1 MVGGKLQR
9 VAQPCL
15 VHNQRSF
22 ADADPLRRGS
32 FFCHRH
38 RKQCE
43 GWVRAGDKCCL
54 SSSSEHVHAEP
65 LKRGE
70 AASFCGHHAD
80 QDSKRGCDA
89 CWQVVASEAGL
100 EDADARVPGPVKA
113 VVLRRVLGRVGG
125 ACMAQDRCEGG
136 ARCKRL
142 RVCARVL
149 RGLRAATWEFLKHTG
164 LEQVDAVGGSETL
177 RMM

>member
-1 MVGGKLQR
+1 MVVGGKLQR

-100 EDADARVPGPVKA
+100 ADTDARVPGPVKPWYCD
-113 VVLRRVLGRVGG
+113 
-125 ACMAQDRCEGG
+125 ACWDEWEAWPDRCEAQKAKRG
-136 ARCKRL
+136 A
-142 RVCARVL
+142 ARNTASS
-149 RGLRAATWEFLKHTG
+149 RASIARAARSAMRIAAAACHRQRE
-164 LEQVDAVGGSETL
+164 
-177 RMM
+177 